1 MDSSVE
7 RIISTMQAER
17 DVVKELQ
24 IKLREANAE
33 KQELQLATE
42 QLRDDVKELRR
53 QLNEAVA
60 DSKFMCRLGSRA
72 GLIDVRAYR
81 PDSQITHPTPNNE
94 VSPSPA
100 FFRC

>member
-1 MDSSVE
+1 
-7 RIISTMQAER
+7 MQAER

-60 DSKFMCRLGSRA
+60 DKTSKENEIKELMERRIRCSVCMGLREGHRLRLRSCLLQRMRERVA
-72 GLIDVRAYR
+72 KMHRLLD
-81 PDSQITHPTPNNE
+81 
-94 VSPSPA
+94 
-100 FFRC
+100 